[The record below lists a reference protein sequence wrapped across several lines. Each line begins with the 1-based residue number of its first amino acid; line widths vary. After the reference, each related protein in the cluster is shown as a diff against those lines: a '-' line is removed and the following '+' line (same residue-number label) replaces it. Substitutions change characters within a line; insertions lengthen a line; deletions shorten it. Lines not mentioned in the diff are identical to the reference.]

1 MSGVRVSPRSPAV
14 LHVVKFKRRAHER
27 SRSCLEV
34 AWVNGYTA
42 LLEERSRSMSQI
54 QKTWFA
60 DIRRNFVL
68 MLTAMWHSVTV
79 PAAVSAARTT
89 AILPGLSREATR
101 Q

>member
-1 MSGVRVSPRSPAV
+1 
-14 LHVVKFKRRAHER
+14 
-27 SRSCLEV
+27 
-34 AWVNGYTA
+34 
-42 LLEERSRSMSQI
+42 MSQI